1 MVERPIKKAD
11 RQPKGTD
18 DNNSENSDSQP
29 NQSSPKISKQVG
41 DTPKESLRD
50 TPFAERSAGKES
62 RSDRADNKGK
72 KYGNA
77 DAPSSGGN
85 PALAR
90 GPKPVKPKPPVVV
103 AETEPEEVS
112 QESEA

>member
-18 DNNSENSDSQP
+18 DNSSENSDSQP
-29 NQSSPKISKQVG
+29 NQSIPKISKQG
-41 DTPKESLRD
+41 SDTP
-50 TPFAERSAGKES
+50 KES
-62 RSDRADNKGK
+62 RSDRADTKGK

-77 DAPSSGGN
+77 DAPSTGGN